1 MLIPQLW
8 GSLSPWQAR
17 TTVWAEMPL
26 PERRRLSSRH
36 WRVLLS
42 FWLAGK
48 CPAPPARAPCSRL
61 LEWKC
66 MWRTLMQENVTSM
79 DKNFKPGNIWLFQ
92 SRKFL
97 VQRRQKVIKSWT
109 WSLLRVLMEK
119 LVGHLSCI
127 SLQDIKGKYLTFHV
141 TANAIKHCKYSNKHF
156 HNYVL
161 WIIIILWERYSQQV
175 KCCVKK
181 LFGLW
186 IWRLIEVNQV
196 FQVLKNSE
204 PVV

>member
-8 GSLSPWQAR
+8 GSLSPWQAW

-26 PERRRLSSRH
+26 PEWRRMSSRH

-48 CPAPPARAPCSRL
+48 HPTPPAKAPCFRIP
-61 LEWKC
+61 EWKC
-66 MWRTLMQENVTSM
+66 TGRTLIQKNVTSM
-79 DKNFKPGNIWLFQ
+79 DKNFKTGNTRPFQ
-92 SRKFL
+92 SRNFL

-119 LVGHLSCI
+119 LVGPLSCI
-127 SLQDIKGKYLTFHV
+127 SLQDIRGKYLAFHT
-141 TANAIKHCKYSNKHF
+141 TAKAVKHCKYSNQHF

-161 WIIIILWERYSQQV
+161 WIIIILWEHYSQQV

-181 LFGLW
+181 VFGLW
-186 IWRLIEVNQV
+186 IWRFTEVNQV

-204 PVV
+204 PLV